1 MGEMKKE
8 ERGSWADPSALG
20 LFGLAIVTLVA
31 CSQNS
36 ASPTGRRLSWGG
48 PFSSGMRSAY
58 RRIDRFE
65 EEQRIRRHRV
75 YRLRVVLACHGIR
88 LGDDQRSA
96 LMRPKRSIRAK
107 QEPLSWRTSS

>member
-36 ASPTGRRLSWGG
+36 ASPTGRRLS
-48 PFSSGMRSAY
+48 
-58 RRIDRFE
+58 
-65 EEQRIRRHRV
+65 
-75 YRLRVVLACHGIR
+75 
-88 LGDDQRSA
+88 
-96 LMRPKRSIRAK
+96 
-107 QEPLSWRTSS
+107 